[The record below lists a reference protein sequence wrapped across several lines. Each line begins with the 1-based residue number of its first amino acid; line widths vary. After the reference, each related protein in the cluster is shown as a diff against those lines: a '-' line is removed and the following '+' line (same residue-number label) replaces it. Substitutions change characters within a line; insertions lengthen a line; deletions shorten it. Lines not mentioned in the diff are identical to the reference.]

1 MRQGGEEKVY
11 PEVDRLIARG
21 EAHVWWWRSPV
32 RVDPA
37 DLRLLAT
44 AEFRRA
50 LGMLSERDAAEFVHT
65 RAGARRALGQLLG
78 TTAADV
84 DLGRRRC
91 PGCGSDG
98 HGPPQVLSPA
108 VPLAISLSRTAG
120 WGVFAVGAGSAIG
133 VDAEAL
139 RPVREALLSDTVLTA
154 AERGHLRDVA
164 EGTDR
169 QRAFHRVWTRKE
181 AVVKAVG
188 VGLAGTELGRLETL
202 PDRSGP
208 VRVTHHAEG
217 RATAW
222 TVQDLQLSDRLAV
235 ALARPAGPAA
245 RGRVHLHPPT

>member
-21 EAHVWWWRSPV
+21 EAHVWWWRSPG

-44 AEFRRA
+44 GEFRRA

-98 HGPPQVLSPA
+98 HGPPQVLRPA

-120 WGVFAVGAGSAIG
+120 WGVFAVGAGTAIG

-154 AERGHLRDVA
+154 AERGHLRDA
-164 EGTDR
+164 PDR

-188 VGLAGTELGRLETL
+188 VGLAGTDLGRLETR
-202 PDRSGP
+202 PDRTGR
-208 VRVTHHAEG
+208 VRVTHHTDDHV
-217 RATAW
+217 TAW
-222 TVQDLQLSDRLAV
+222 TVQDLHLSDHLAV
-235 ALARPAGPAA
+235 ALARPTGPAS
-245 RGRVHLHPPT
+245 RGAVHLHPPA